1 MASALHHA
9 EKLKTFNKTARPLEY
24 SITIVEYYINAKGV
38 KRFYKKNMEDNGVL
52 NSRAREGQSILT
64 QDEMRKLRAKPRDF
78 IQTTLPPAT
87 TPLPITDDI
96 TPIKLLGGVRG
107 VSAAQGELARA
118 QLAKLKEA
126 AVAPVATITR
136 RGKPSFLS

>member
-1 MASALHHA
+1 M
-9 EKLKTFNKTARPLEY
+9 
-24 SITIVEYYINAKGV
+24 
-38 KRFYKKNMEDNGVL
+38 
-52 NSRAREGQSILT
+52 
-64 QDEMRKLRAKPRDF
+64 
-78 IQTTLPPAT
+78 
-87 TPLPITDDI
+87 
-96 TPIKLLGGVRG
+96 LLGGVRG